1 MDNHQTGSIS
11 STVKLVLLFL
21 VLWLLSFSSN
31 LYVDWLWFASVNFK
45 DVFLTFLFNKVGL
58 YCLVFLLV
66 FIIFAINLF
75 IARRYLSN
83 QEDPLYENDP
93 DQDII
98 YLNPHHNPWKDF
110 LRGKTA
116 TWLFLGIS
124 LLGAFLVSSVAADN
138 WIVVQQYLNRVAV
151 GTTDPIFN
159 KDLGF
164 YFFNLKFYQFVYST
178 LMSSL
183 VLLFV
188 VLIVIYLLNVSS
200 AALIGNWKEFTFAK
214 GHLAVILA
222 LIFALKSWGYLLNTY
237 QLLFSQNGL
246 IFGATYTDVHARL
259 LALKILMIVS
269 LLVTVVILINI
280 FVQKLNWVVFGVG
293 AWMAVA
299 LIMGSAYPALMQKLI
314 VQPNEFNKEKPYLEH
329 AIAFTRQAYALDR
342 AEEREFKV
350 DYELDITDPEHEST
364 INNIRLWDWQPL
376 KTTYQNLQQ
385 LRPYYVFDDVDIDR
399 YTIDGR
405 YRQVMLAAREID
417 QSELTA
423 EAQTWINQRLMY
435 THGYGLVVSP
445 VTEIAEEGFPQFIVK
460 DIPPQFST
468 DLEVTR
474 PEIYFGE
481 RTNSYVIVN
490 TNQPEFDYPMGD
502 ENVYCTYEGTD
513 GIKVGSMGK
522 RLILAWVLKDYKMIL
537 SNDINS
543 DSQVLMNR
551 NIKQRVQK
559 IAPYLRFDQDP
570 YIVIDNEGHLYWM
583 LDAYTYTDKY
593 PYSQPF
599 DSLGNNYV
607 RNSVKITINAYSG
620 EMKFYIADTSDPIIK
635 TYEKIFPGMY
645 LPLES
650 MPESLM
656 LHIRYPV
663 DMFQVQANMYRT
675 FHMTDPNVF
684 YNKED
689 LWVIPT
695 EIVGEE
701 PEQMEPYYLIMK
713 LPGESEAE
721 YVLMLPF
728 TPKSR
733 PNMIAWMAARMD
745 GDHYGNMLVFNFPK
759 QETIY
764 GPEQIDARINQNT
777 EIAQQLTLWSQR
789 GSRIYRGNLL
799 VIPMA
804 NSTLYVEPLYLQA
817 ENGRIPEL
825 KRVIV
830 AFGNKTVMEPSLE
843 EALLKVFG
851 DQPEIDRIEQ
861 PDRTDE
867 PAREPD
873 TVYTISELAGL
884 ARDYYD
890 RAQERLREGDWSGYG
905 ANIDKLNEIIS
916 QLEEATQN

>member
-1 MDNHQTGSIS
+1 MDNNQTGSIN

-21 VLWLLSFSSN
+21 ILWLLSFLSN
-31 LYVDWLWFASVNFK
+31 IYVDWLWFASVDFK
-45 DVFLTFLFNKVGL
+45 DVFTTFLFNKVGL

-66 FIIFAINLF
+66 FVLFAINLF
-75 IARRYLSN
+75 VARRNLAN
-83 QEDPLYENDP
+83 QEDRPYENDP
-93 DQDII
+93 EQDII
-98 YLNPHHNPWKDF
+98 YLNPNQNPWKDF

-116 TWLFLGIS
+116 TWLFLGVS

-164 YFFNLKFYQFVYST
+164 YFFNLNFYQFAYST

-183 VLLFV
+183 VLIFV
-188 VLIVIYLLNVSS
+188 TLIVVYILNASS
-200 AALIGNWKEFTFAK
+200 AALLGNWKEFTFAK

-222 LIFALKSWGYLLNTY
+222 LIFALKSWGYQLNTY
-237 QLLFSQNGL
+237 ELLFSQNGL
-246 IFGATYTDVHARL
+246 MFGATYSDVHARL
-259 LALKILMIVS
+259 LALKVLMIVS
-269 LLVTVVILINI
+269 LIVAAVILVNI
-280 FVQKLNWVVFGVG
+280 FVQKLNWVVLGVG
-293 AWMAVA
+293 VWLGVA
-299 LIMGSAYPALMQKLI
+299 ILMGGVYPALMQKLV
-314 VQPNEFNKEKPYLEH
+314 VQPNEFNKEKPYLEN

-350 DYELDITDPEHEST
+350 DFDLDINDPEHEST
-364 INNIRLWDWQPL
+364 ISNIRLWDWQPL

-399 YTIDGR
+399 YTIDGH
-405 YRQVMLAAREID
+405 YRQVMLSAREID

-435 THGYGLVVSP
+435 THGYGVVASP
-445 VTEIAEEGFPQFIVK
+445 VTEVAEEGFPQFIVK

-468 DLEVTR
+468 DLQVKR

-481 RTNSYVIVN
+481 RTDSYVIVN
-490 TNQPEFDYPMGD
+490 TDQQEFDYPMGD
-502 ENVYCTYEGTD
+502 ENVYSTYQGKN
-513 GIKVGSMGK
+513 GIKVGSLGK
-522 RLILAWVLKDYKMIL
+522 RLMLAWVLKDYKMIL

-570 YIVIDNEGHLYWM
+570 YIVIDDQGHLYWM
-583 LDAYTYTDKY
+583 MDAYTFTDKY

-599 DSLGNNYV
+599 DSQGNNYV
-607 RNSVKITINAYSG
+607 RNSVKITVNAYSG
-620 EMKFYIADTSDPIIK
+620 EMNFYVADINDPIIK
-635 TYEKIFPGMY
+635 TYESIFPEMY

-650 MPESLM
+650 MPDSLM
-656 LHIRYPV
+656 EHIRYPV

-701 PEQMEPYYLIMK
+701 PQQMEPYYLIMK
-713 LPGESEAE
+713 LPGETVAE
-721 YVLMLPF
+721 YVLMLPY

-745 GDHYGNMLVFNFPK
+745 GDNYGNMLVFNFPK
-759 QETIY
+759 QETVY

-825 KRVIV
+825 KRVI
-830 AFGNKTVMEPSLE
+830 AGFGNKIVMEPSLE
-843 EALLKVFG
+843 EALLKLFG
-851 DQPEIDRIEQ
+851 DQPAID
-861 PDRTDE
+861 T
-867 PAREPD
+867 PD
-873 TVYTISELAGL
+873 TADKPGDKPATAHSVSELAGL

-890 RAQERLREGDWSGYG
+890 RAEERLREGDWAGYG
-905 ANIDKLNEIIS
+905 TNIDKLNEIIS
-916 QLEEATQN
+916 QLEQAALD